1 MINYSIIRPGFR
13 AVAWSRVSTIGQEDN
28 GGSLQTQQEICD
40 RFAMEKGY
48 EIVRRFGGTH
58 ESAKTP
64 GKMVQEMY
72 HYVKKDKSIST
83 ILVSEF
89 DRFSRELW
97 QATKMLEDMRRL
109 GIIVI
114 AAKFGSD
121 TRTKEGMLM
130 AQYTLGLAQ
139 WDNQNRTDKFVG
151 GRIDCMRSGAYIE
164 KAPLGYYKVGKSR
177 ETFCYLDDNGKLIAK
192 AFQWKLRGDTN
203 KDILERLAAHGL
215 VISKQTLHKILV
227 NPFYAGKIRHKFTNM
242 ELVDGR
248 IEPAITYID
257 FLKVQDILSGRTGT
271 YRQRKE
277 KPEFPLM
284 HSVFCAEDRT
294 PLTSYIK
301 TKRGK
306 NKEERQYGYYKCNQR
321 GCGTN
326 VSAKEMHEKYEALL
340 THYELSEDMYY
351 KFTIIA
357 NEVVKT
363 LTEQS
368 RKEVCILKKQISEI
382 ERTMKDVKMRY
393 ACGKID
399 EDTFSV
405 AIQEYSNRK
414 DVLLLEMEKWKMNLS
429 NYETKIPLVIS
440 TISKLGTCWRT
451 GNIDLKKE
459 IQKIVFPEGIFWDK
473 KIRDYRTEKRNSVF
487 DLLDRISATYG
498 KEKGLPLSEAVPL
511 CG

>member
-13 AVAWSRVSTIGQEDN
+13 AVAWSRVSGIEQEKD
-28 GGSLQTQQEICD
+28 GGSLQSQQEMCD
-40 RFAMEKGY
+40 NYAKQRGY

-72 HYVKKDKSIST
+72 HYVKKDKTIST

-114 AAKFGSD
+114 AVKFGSD

-151 GRIDCMRSGAYIE
+151 GRIDCMRAGAYIE
-164 KAPLGYYKVGKSR
+164 KAPLGYYKEGKSR
-177 ETFCYLDDNGKLIAK
+177 ETFCYLDENGKLIKK

-203 KDILERLAAHGL
+203 KDILERLAAQGL

-248 IEPAITYID
+248 IEPAVTYID

-340 THYELSEDMYY
+340 THYELSEDMYF

-498 KEKGLPLSEAVPL
+498 NEKGPPLSEAVPL